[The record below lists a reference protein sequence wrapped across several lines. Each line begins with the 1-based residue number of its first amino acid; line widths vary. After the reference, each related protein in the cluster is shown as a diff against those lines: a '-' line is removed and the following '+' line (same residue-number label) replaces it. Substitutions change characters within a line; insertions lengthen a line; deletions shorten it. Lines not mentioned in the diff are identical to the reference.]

1 LTVPVVR
8 IVPTPDNG
16 VIGVGHATTDYG
28 SRGFRLRAGLGCRGA
43 ALRQERQPE
52 IRT

>member
-28 SRGFRLRAGLGCRGA
+28 SRGFRLHAGLGCRGA